1 MKRVDENGESRPR
14 SAPLWPWIVLVL
26 VIFFLAWLMVCRNA
40 GTPVDIPD
48 TEVLSDEG
56 TLTQS
61 VMLYYA
67 DRSGNGLTGER
78 RELVLADSNREEIVR
93 RLLLELARGPVSEG
107 TLATLP
113 PSTLAQ
119 GVFFDDLGGLYID
132 FHGVSLASWTWGS
145 RSEIL
150 AIRSIIRTVSE
161 SFPELL
167 HVGFLVDGERVETL
181 GGHVELLHTYE
192 VAEWR

>member
-1 MKRVDENGESRPR
+1 MRLDGNEETAPR
-14 SAPLWPWIVLVL
+14 GAPLWPWVVLVL
-26 VIFFLAWLMVCRNA
+26 VIFVLAGIMVCRNA
-40 GTPVDIPD
+40 RTPVD
-48 TEVLSDEG
+48 TRGREELSDQG

-67 DRSGNGLTGER
+67 DHKGTGLTGER
-78 RELVLADSNREEIVR
+78 RELVLADSDREEIVR
-93 RLLLELARGPVSEG
+93 RLLLELARGPASEG
-107 TLATLP
+107 AYPVLP
-113 PSTLAQ
+113 SSTLAQ
-119 GVFFDDLGGLYID
+119 GVYFDDLGGLYID

-181 GGHVELLHTYE
+181 GGHVELLHSYE